1 MKKLIC
7 ITFIISFALSLG
19 ACVSNTSNNSGD
31 KEIAQLRIENI
42 KLKKKLASY
51 EDAIILTP
59 ENIGKYVV
67 AISFSQSK
75 GKRNEEI
82 QHYTSL
88 ALKKVPKHIKVEW
101 ESTPEPM
108 SLKEDGIARYSNNI
122 YESPGKRKF
131 KGSYTLI
138 FPSGKE
144 WNIPW
149 EREYIVE

>member
-1 MKKLIC
+1 MNAPLKFLFVLG
-7 ITFIISFALSLG
+7 FIG
-19 ACVSNTSNNSGD
+19 TACSNNAGEEELLKLR
-31 KEIAQLRIENI
+31 KENAE
-42 KLKKKLASY
+42 LKKKISVFD
-51 EDAIILTP
+51 EAIVLTP
-59 ENIGKYVV
+59 ENIGKYVS

-88 ALKKVPKHIKVEW
+88 ALIKVPEHIKVEW

-122 YESPGKRKF
+122 YQSPGKRKF
-131 KGSYTLI
+131 NGSYTLI
-138 FPSGKE
+138 FPNGRE

-149 EREYIVE
+149 EREYVVE